1 MYTREI
7 GDYLIISIH
16 NINNLDL
23 SQVLSVDKDS
33 DAVIFTGLLIDENN
47 QIIPNFRSFPNLLD
61 LFLKRFSFLRKIFPQ
76 RMRKYLLWDI
86 SLQSPT
92 MVDWVTSDLLFIRKD
107 YYNKYLK
114 QYDFSKPLSDM
125 YACLECYKKGKQ
137 VYIFPDLRFVLPRKF
152 KSNTFAK
159 IKGFLRFLFRSIS
172 MYKNVLYPSRKY
184 QIKKNLVTGAHKLN
198 NRSFLKKIGAN
209 FQKKNKVVQVYE
221 GKVSGQVNYKQP
233 LIFSN
238 DSVVGLVVNS
248 RKEIGLITIWRHSPL
263 KVDRRNVF
271 PIFPDTI
278 DLGIYSIEACR
289 GGVEKSDLNSKDSIL
304 RELYEEINLNTNE
317 ILDCK
322 RLSKLISN
330 TAWDVFAT
338 QVFIFEVSDE
348 FVPKLQSEEYITD
361 FKFYTLEEVK
371 KLIQENKIV
380 CSITQSAILQY
391 LTLEN

>member
-1 MYTREI
+1 MKS
-7 GDYLIISIH
+7 YL
-16 NINNLDL
+16 
-23 SQVLSVDKDS
+23 
-33 DAVIFTGLLIDENN
+33 
-47 QIIPNFRSFPNLLD
+47 
-61 LFLKRFSFLRKIFPQ
+61 SFLRKIFPQ

-92 MVDWVTSDLLFIRKD
+92 MVDWVTSDLLFIKKD
-107 YYNKYLK
+107 YYEKHLK
-114 QYDFSKPLSDM
+114 HYDFSKPLSDM

-159 IKGFLRFLFRSIS
+159 IKGFVRFLFRSIS

-304 RELYEEINLNTNE
+304 RELHEEISLNTND

>member
-304 RELYEEINLNTNE
+304 RELYEEINLNTND